1 MRCMTFGSSGILEV
15 PRASNDKWRRSVLKA
30 SNEKCNGSVV
40 DTRAFSGQFLLI
52 FEAQLYSHHWDHLKC
67 PNQRGV
73 HNNIILGVVLY
84 TSLCSCDNRQV
95 S

>member
-40 DTRAFSGQFLLI
+40 CFRYESFQWAVPFDL
-52 FEAQLYSHHWDHLKC
+52 
-67 PNQRGV
+67 
-73 HNNIILGVVLY
+73 
-84 TSLCSCDNRQV
+84 
-95 S
+95 